1 MNTNLS
7 IYHIFIKIF
16 VMRIRGGKISNIKKV
31 MFFSIVFMIFL
42 IMGSVSA
49 MDSNI
54 TSDDT
59 SLLNENNK
67 IVFSSQ
73 SLEVSS
79 YDSISENVSHDD
91 NITITSSSEEGGLL
105 TSQYISDDILGANSK
120 IVTSLIGNDT
130 ELYFKNGTAF
140 KVELSDSKGS
150 LLANQSVIFNIN
162 GVNYTR
168 MTNGE
173 GIASMG
179 INLVPG
185 EYKISSFFAGTS
197 RYASSSTTNV
207 IKVLSTIYGE
217 DIEKYCRNDTQFHVT
232 LVNGQ
237 GNPLINTSAV
247 FNINGV
253 FYERKT
259 DENGTASLNI
269 NLNPGEYIITTG
281 NTVNGETSANNIT
294 VLSTIDSHDVV
305 KYYKNGTQYY
315 AKFLNN
321 VGKPLAKT
329 EVFFNINGVIYN
341 RTTNAKGIAKM
352 NINLNPNNYSITAIN
367 PINNE
372 YYGNYI
378 EVLPT
383 ISADDLTMNFRNGRF
398 AANVVDDVGN
408 PLVNSTVTF
417 NINGVFYNRTSDDS
431 GNVYLNINLIT
442 GQYIITSTDYRGL
455 SISNTIIVN
464 KANTTITGK
473 NAHVVFSI
481 PRNYTVQLMGENNRT
496 VEGEVV
502 HFKYAN
508 YTVDAVTDKN
518 GNATIALNNL
528 SIGSYSIDYWFD
540 GNINYY
546 PSASSSKLIVSNST
560 VILYGEDLTMVYQD
574 GSRFEV
580 KLTDLSYEPLSN
592 RTVTFNINGIDY
604 NRTTND
610 EGIASIGVNLIPGTY
625 TITYT
630 HSKVDQEDYYQ
641 SSNKIVV
648 KKLYAKLIAKD
659 VFMEFGDKANFVAKL
674 VDVNNTPISGVLIN
688 MSINGAKYSRITNN
702 AGVAKL
708 NIGLITG
715 YYEIVTF
722 LDNGFYSAK
731 SITNHVLVNG
741 TIFEADSIDV
751 VIGSTAEFYAALYD
765 AYHKPIVGANI
776 TFNYN
781 DVTTW
786 AITNSNGV
794 AGIKIGDLN
803 TKGTYPIIF
812 SYGNYSG
819 MAYIHV
825 VGTVSINDLVAAA
838 NYVNGYI
845 EANAALPG
853 VVKVGSE
860 IFTDAQYLYL
870 LSEAIVSINMGDLS
884 DLHVLTT
891 INDPSNP
898 GAAAD
903 MGSLDAFVDLANTV
917 WLSIGSGNTPNSV
930 DTSIGTIGYDGIV
943 YAFTRVIVYYGLT
956 NQLPGSVAIKSLKL
970 YEPKSVLDSK
980 NTITDLG
987 PYLSSSTNCQV
998 TNEAIVNLAKKLT
1011 GSCTTSYD
1019 KAVAIYKYVRDEI
1032 SYSFY
1037 YDTHYGAV
1045 GTLNAGTGNCVD
1057 QAHLSIA
1064 LYRAAGIPA
1073 RYVHGTCSF
1082 SSGGVYGHV
1091 WVQVLL
1097 GDTWVVSDST
1107 SNRNSFDNVVNWNN
1121 YNYDLHG
1128 YYSSISF

>member
-16 VMRIRGGKISNIKKV
+16 VMRIRGGKISNIRKV
-31 MFFSIVFMIFL
+31 MFFSVVFMVFL
-42 IMGSVSA
+42 LMGSVSA
-49 MDSNI
+49 IDYNI
-54 TSDDT
+54 TADDT

-79 YDSISENVSHDD
+79 YDSISETRSHDD
-91 NITITSSSEEGGLL
+91 NITITSSEEGELL
-105 TSQYISDDILGANSK
+105 TSQYISDDNTVVASK
-120 IVTSLIGNDT
+120 MATSLIGNDT

-140 KVELSDSKGS
+140 KVELSDSDGS

-162 GVNYTR
+162 NVNYTR
-168 MTNGE
+168 TTNNE
-173 GIASMG
+173 GIASIG
-179 INLVPG
+179 INLIPG
-185 EYKISSFFAGTS
+185 EYKISSFYAGTS
-197 RYASSSTTNV
+197 DYVSSSITNV
-207 IKVLSTIYGE
+207 VKVLSTISGE
-217 DIEKYCRNDTQFHVT
+217 DIEKYYRNDTQFYVT
-232 LVNGQ
+232 LINGQ
-237 GNPLINTSAV
+237 GNLLNNTTV
-247 FNINGV
+247 IFNINGV

-259 DENGTASLNI
+259 NENGTARLNI
-269 NLNPGEYIITTG
+269 NLNAGEYFITTT
-281 NTVNGETSANNIT
+281 NTVNGETKGNNVT
-294 VLSTIDSHDVV
+294 VLSTVNGNDVV
-305 KYYKNGTQYY
+305 KYYKNDTQYY
-315 AKFLNN
+315 ATFLDN
-321 VGKPLAKT
+321 VGKPLANT
-329 EVFFNINGVIYN
+329 NVSFNINGVLYN
-341 RTTNAKGIAKM
+341 RTTNASGIAKM
-352 NINLNPNNYSITAIN
+352 NINLYPNNYTITAIN

-372 YYGNYI
+372 GHGNYI

-383 ISADDLTMNFRNGRF
+383 MSADDLTMNYRNGRF
-398 AANVVDDVGN
+398 AVNVVDDVGN
-408 PLVNSTVTF
+408 PLANTNVTF
-417 NINGVFYNRTSDDS
+417 NINGVFYNRTSDDD
-431 GNVYLNINLIT
+431 GNAYLNINLNV
-442 GQYIITSTDYRGL
+442 GQYIITSMDYRGL
-455 SISNTIIVN
+455 YISNNITVN

-473 NAHVVFSI
+473 NAHVIISI
-481 PRNYTVQLMGENNRT
+481 PRNYTVHLMGENNRT
-496 VEGEVV
+496 VEGEIV

-518 GNATIALNNL
+518 GKASIALNNL
-528 SIGSYSIDYWFD
+528 SIGSYSIEYWFD

-546 PSASSSKLIVSNST
+546 PSASSSKLIVANST
-560 VILYGEDLTMVYQD
+560 VIVYGEDLDMVYHD
-574 GSRFEV
+574 GSRFDV
-580 KLTDLSYEPLSN
+580 KLTDLSGKPLSN
-592 RTVTFNINGIDY
+592 RTIAFNINNVDY

-610 EGIASIGVNLIPGTY
+610 EGIASIAINLVPGTY

-630 HSKVDQEDYYQ
+630 YSKIDEMDYYQ
-641 SSNKIVV
+641 GSNTIVV
-648 KKLYAKLIAKD
+648 NKLYAKLIAED
-659 VFMEFGDKANFVAKL
+659 VFMEFGDDGNFIAKL
-674 VDVNNTPISGVLIN
+674 VDINNTPVSDVIIN
-688 MSINGAKYSRITNN
+688 MSINGVDYSRVTNKS
-702 AGVAKL
+702 GEAKL
-708 NIGLITG
+708 HIGLITG
-715 YYEIVTF
+715 YYPIVTSI
-722 LDNGFYSAK
+722 DNGFYSAK

-741 TIFEADSIDV
+741 TIFEADDIDV
-751 VIGSTAEFYAALYD
+751 IIGTAGEFHAALFN

-776 TFNYN
+776 TFYYN
-781 DVTTW
+781 DITTW

-794 AGIKIGDLN
+794 ASINIENLN
-803 TKGTYPIIF
+803 AKGTYPIVF
-812 SYGNYSG
+812 SYENNSG

-825 VGTVSINDLVAAA
+825 KGTISINDLISAA

-845 EANAALPG
+845 EANAALPD
-853 VVKVGSE
+853 VVQVGDD
-860 IFTDAQYLYL
+860 IFTNAEYLYL

-884 DLHVLTT
+884 DLYILGT
-891 INDPSNP
+891 INSPSDP

-903 MGSLDAFVDLANTV
+903 MGNFNDFVNLANN
-917 WLSIGSGNTPNSV
+917 LLLIMGSGNTPNSV
-930 DTSIGTIGYDGIV
+930 DTNIGTIGYDGVV

-956 NQLPGSVAIKSLKL
+956 NQLPGTVSIKSLKL
-970 YEPKSVLDSK
+970 YEPQSVLDNE
-980 NTITDLG
+980 NTITDLS

-998 TNEAIVNLAKKLT
+998 TNEAIVNLARSLT
-1011 GSCTTSYD
+1011 ASCTNAYD
-1019 KAVAIYKYVRDEI
+1019 KAVAIYNYVRDEI

-1064 LYRAAGIPA
+1064 LYRAAGLPA